1 MAGTAAPPRPFA
13 RGAQRRGGFG
23 GAPFQ
28 PRGGRGTPVRGGF
41 PARPGTGRIAA
52 APVPQGDAK
61 RHRGPVRVAEDMS
74 VQDTPAKLTV
84 LLNDI
89 AVCSMTSSGHFLFHF
104 TDAMKGEALRQALAI
119 ALRPFHLHAEPER
132 LWDVRSPWVLTDG
145 TPQLRQLIEK
155 DVPMQG
161 PPPTKAKDP
170 QARINVLR
178 TLVEAESLLMDLDP
192 DASQVSLDDVRSP
205 TDTLLKLCRDSRWGA
220 PRYDVVHG
228 AADAVAFKV
237 TVPGLAGAEF
247 VPTATTWSANAEVAK
262 NLAAHNVVSLI
273 AKVRLPPAP
282 AV

>member
-1 MAGTAAPPRPFA
+1 M
-13 RGAQRRGGFG
+13 RGGFAARG
-23 GAPFQ
+23 HVRMQ
-28 PRGGRGTPVRGGF
+28 P
-41 PARPGTGRIAA
+41 A
-52 APVPQGDAK
+52 APSQQGDLK
-61 RHRGPVRVAEDMS
+61 RQRGPVRVAEDMS

-89 AVCSMTSSGHFLFHF
+89 AICSVTSSGHFLFHF

-132 LWDVRSPWVLTDG
+132 MWDVKSPWVLTDG

-155 DVPMQG
+155 DVPLQG
-161 PPPTKAKDP
+161 PPPIKTKDT

-228 AADAVAFKV
+228 ANDAVAFKV
-237 TVPGLAGAEF
+237 TIPGLPGAEF

-262 NLAAHNVVSLI
+262 NMAAHNVGALI
-273 AKVRLPPAP
+273 AKVRLPVPT
-282 AV
+282 V